1 MEIAPAVVYSQDVAS
16 DPLRPP
22 TSGLILGLVIT
33 IVAVVAFSAY
43 IPRQISGLRALQ
55 TNVAERNRRD
65 SLQLLRIQNDLNLL
79 SLTMRDIL
87 DDSQNYP
94 VTAWPAQFQRIRI
107 DLEDALQ
114 KEEALAVEP
123 RNPGQRQYLAAE
135 LGQFWRGVERM
146 FGLAAGAQR

>member
-1 MEIAPAVVYSQDVAS
+1 MEFTAALVYSRIVAS
-16 DPLRPP
+16 EPLRSP
-22 TSGLILGLVIT
+22 TSGLILGLVII
-33 IVAVVAFSAY
+33 IVAVVAYSAY
-43 IPRQISGLRALQ
+43 ITRQISGLRALQ

-65 SLQLLRIQNDLNLL
+65 ALQLLRIQNDLNLL

-135 LGQFWRGVERM
+135 LGQFWRRRTRRARKFENRC
-146 FGLAAGAQR
+146 